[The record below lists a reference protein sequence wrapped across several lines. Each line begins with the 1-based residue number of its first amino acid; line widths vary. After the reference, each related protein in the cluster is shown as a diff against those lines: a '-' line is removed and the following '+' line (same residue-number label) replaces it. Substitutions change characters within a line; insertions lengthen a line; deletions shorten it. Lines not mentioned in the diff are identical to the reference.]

1 MVCSVLYFMQQNNIV
16 LDRSGHQTDL
26 KYDIF
31 SLVNLATTPLL
42 MSPDYSWTALPVYI
56 IIFKS
61 ALIYHGWLVQFLERW
76 QRELQATPALLHAHQ
91 LLTQPDLQMT

>member
-1 MVCSVLYFMQQNNIV
+1 
-16 LDRSGHQTDL
+16 
-26 KYDIF
+26 
-31 SLVNLATTPLL
+31 

-61 ALIYHGWLVQFLERW
+61 IIYGTHTSWLVQFLERW
-76 QRELQATPALLHAHQ
+76 QRELQATPALLHARQ